1 MSHPQMLERPRRAN
15 GYGGQPGGRDSL
27 ALRSVFVGVQRHRT
41 PLRVKGVGRS
51 HTPTSLGGRRT
62 QAPRRHKREP
72 STRSAVH
79 SLSVFGK
86 CRMAPDPWRAGGTSP
101 AVVRSYCYPSG
112 RGREVRRTQGE
123 TVHSGLDS
131 SNEPSAGV
139 CATHQRNVSHVA
151 PWTPPLRQC
160 TTADLPRQNVGGEDS
175 LDVFLGEEI
184 SR

>member
-1 MSHPQMLERPRRAN
+1 MSHPQMLERLRRAN

-27 ALRSVFVGVQRHRT
+27 ALRSVFVGVQCHRT

-112 RGREVRRTQGE
+112 RGRELRRTQGKPSTLDLIRATIQVRACARHTNGTCRTKPHGPTSARQPTYPDRRATSG
-123 TVHSGLDS
+123 TV
-131 SNEPSAGV
+131 
-139 CATHQRNVSHVA
+139 
-151 PWTPPLRQC
+151 
-160 TTADLPRQNVGGEDS
+160 
-175 LDVFLGEEI
+175 
-184 SR
+184 